1 MAVDG
6 LDGVMTSLTDPVA
19 IGILLGLVF
28 GKMICIFSSAWFM
41 DQFTPAAKD
50 EDYTWLDLGGLAVVA
65 GIGFTVS
72 LLVAELSFGVGSPHN
87 EHAKVG
93 ILTGSAIAA
102 VLGGSLLAVRNA
114 HYKKLRAQGVEV
126 DKLDAAN

>member
-1 MAVDG
+1 M
-6 LDGVMTSLTDPVA
+6 
-19 IGILLGLVF
+19 IG
-28 GKMICIFSSAWFM
+28 IFSSAWLM
-41 DQFTPAAKD
+41 DRFTPAAKD

-126 DKLDAAN
+126 DKLDAV